1 MLANYAAYL
10 GDPFAPH
17 FEVRESGDG
26 GVYHGLRSLRPGERA
41 EEPADAALA
50 RLEEE
55 VDEYVA
61 SCSPEK
67 ESDTGSDTDNAA
79 GPVTLDQLSTQEPD
93 MSTKLRRNIN
103 SSRLS

>member
-79 GPVTLDQLSTQEPD
+79 GAATSDQRSARAAGIMAKLGQS
-93 MSTKLRRNIN
+93 MS